1 MRANNTQY
9 GLAAGVWSDD
19 LDEVM
24 RVSSELESGT
34 VHVNS
39 FGEDGNQIPFG
50 GIKDSGQGK
59 EKSIDT
65 LSSYSITKSICIK
78 LGKGTQS

>member
-1 MRANNTQY
+1 
-9 GLAAGVWSDD
+9 
-19 LDEVM
+19 
-24 RVSSELESGT
+24 LECGT

-39 FGEDGNQIPFG
+39 YGEDGNQIPFG

-65 LSSYSITKSICIK
+65 LTSYFTTKSICIK
-78 LGKGTQS
+78 LAARA